1 MNYSH
6 LKKKKGNFFFFFFFR
21 FVRTIE
27 NGAKLSASLG
37 RYMTNIGTIS
47 VAYLRFECAE
57 CKRHSSREI
66 PPQARFAGCLLGDR
80 MGGTCGLGTLKLY
93 LRGQGPFR

>member
-6 LKKKKGNFFFFFFFR
+6 FKKKREIFSFFFD
-21 FVRTIE
+21 FVRTVE

-66 PPQARFAGCLLGDR
+66 PPRARFAGCLLGDR
-80 MGGTCGLGTLKLY
+80 MGVTCGSGTLKLY
-93 LRGQGPFR
+93 SRGQGPFR